1 MKIIKGLWYLC
12 TKSHSYFLKD
22 HWHYS
27 PMDGYLNGSDN
38 NPIMCTA
45 FTKSTSLAA
54 RNIDLMYQNN
64 RMRNKLWKN

>member
-27 PMDGYLNGSDN
+27 PMDGYLNG
-38 NPIMCTA
+38 TA
-45 FTKSTSLAA
+45 NTEAL
-54 RNIDLMYQNN
+54 DLYERYEWSQN
-64 RMRNKLWKN
+64 

>member
-27 PMDGYLNGSDN
+27 PMDGYLKCSDN
-38 NPIMCTA
+38 KPHREA
-45 FTKSTSLAA
+45 SPD
-54 RNIDLMYQNN
+54 RLMQN
-64 RMRNKLWKN
+64 RPRSSHHHGVGFV

>member
-12 TKSHSYFLKD
+12 TQSHSYFLKD

-38 NPIMCTA
+38 LPHRVYGFHKKY
-45 FTKSTSLAA
+45 FTGGEELKFWVS
-54 RNIDLMYQNN
+54 IYK
-64 RMRNKLWKN
+64 NK